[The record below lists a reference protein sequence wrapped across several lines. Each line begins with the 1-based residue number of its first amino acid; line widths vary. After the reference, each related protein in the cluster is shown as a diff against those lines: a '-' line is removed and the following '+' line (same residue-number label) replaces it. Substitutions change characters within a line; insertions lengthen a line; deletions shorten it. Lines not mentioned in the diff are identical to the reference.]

1 MQLIRKKLLFFAL
14 SASVLTACSSASF
27 AEDKAVLK
35 IATEGAF
42 KPWNFTE
49 PSGKLAGFEIDL
61 AEDLC
66 KRMNRTCEIVAQD
79 WDGIIPALNAG
90 KYDVIM
96 AAMSI
101 TDERKKVLDFSVPYV
116 ATYHATML
124 PEAAVGRLAEDT
136 QRYNLSDEKASEAPV
151 RLLAEELK
159 NKTVGVQLASTN
171 GAFLEAYL
179 KNDVTITYYK
189 TVEQL
194 NLDLQSGRIDAT
206 IADLTAL
213 EAELK
218 KPGFSGYK
226 IAGPVLMGGVFGE
239 GVGAAMRK
247 GDDALKQLFDTAIT
261 AAIKDG
267 TVKQLSEKWYGTDI
281 SPL

>member
-1 MQLIRKKLLFFAL
+1 MQLIRKKLLLFAL
-14 SASVLTACSSASF
+14 SASLLTACTSASF

-66 KRMNRTCEIVAQD
+66 KRINRTCEIVAQD

-101 TDERKKVLDFSVPYV
+101 TDERKKGTGFLGALCCNLSRDD
-116 ATYHATML
+116 
-124 PEAAVGRLAEDT
+124 AVGRLAEDT

-171 GAFLEAYL
+171 GAFLEADL

-267 TVKQLSEKWYGTDI
+267 TMKQLSEKWYGTDI

>member
-1 MQLIRKKLLFFAL
+1 MHLKSKNLLL
-14 SASVLTACSSASF
+14 SLSFIALTAALAQHSVA
-27 AEDKAVLK
+27 ADKPVLK

-49 PSGKLAGFEIDL
+49 ASGKLAGFEVDL

-90 KYDVIM
+90 KYEAII

-101 TDERKKVLDFSVPYV
+101 TDERKKVLEFSIPYV
-116 ATYHATML
+116 TTYHAAML
-124 PEAAVGRLAEDT
+124 PKVEGAKLGESG
-136 QRYNLSDEKASEAPV
+136 QRYNLSDVKASEASV
-151 RLLAEELK
+151 KALK
-159 NKTVGVQLASTN
+159 EGLKGKTVGVQLASTN
-171 GAFLEAYL
+171 GSFLENYL
-179 KNDVTITYYK
+179 KDDVKITYYK

-206 IADLTAL
+206 IADLTVL
-213 EAELK
+213 ESELK
-218 KPGFSGYK
+218 KPDFAEYE
-226 IAGPVLMGGVFGE
+226 IAGPVLTGGVFGE
-239 GVGAAMRK
+239 GVGVGMRK
-247 GDDALKQLFDTAIT
+247 GDTELKAPFDVAI
-261 AAIKDG
+261 AAAVKDG
-267 TVKQLSEKWYGTDI
+267 TVKKLSEKWFGVDI